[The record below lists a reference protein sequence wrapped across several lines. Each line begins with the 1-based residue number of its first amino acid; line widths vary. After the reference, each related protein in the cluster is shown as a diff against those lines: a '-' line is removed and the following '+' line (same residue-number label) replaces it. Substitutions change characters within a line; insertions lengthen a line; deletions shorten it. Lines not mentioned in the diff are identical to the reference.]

1 MRRRERTM
9 FGYFEMVAK
18 RVDEQMQEFVKAQEN
33 VRQRTMSGLLDP
45 FQILQPMRASVES
58 ATACE
63 LPPPK
68 PPAQRRRQ
76 ASRKTGKSRQPR
88 ARSQPVLHFA

>member
-1 MRRRERTM
+1 MRRREGTM
-9 FGYFEMVAK
+9 FGFLEMVAK
-18 RVDEQMQEFVKAQEN
+18 RVDEQTQEFVKAQEN
-33 VRQRTMSGLLDP
+33 VRQRAMSGLLDP

-68 PPAQRRRQ
+68 PPAQRRQ
-76 ASRKTGKSRQPR
+76 RKSSKSGKRPQVRP
-88 ARSQPVLHFA
+88 ALHFA